1 MEIKAVRNEVQ
12 YECGIYILTGKI
24 DGEEFIKVGKATA
37 GLDRRLNQINAECYG
52 GTDQWA
58 LHTWFQCNAERM
70 VTAIERMAHDELE
83 TFKVKNLTNG
93 SGGRATEIFDVDP
106 AEAGDRIREMMLNIG
121 GEWRLDV
128 DLTHRDGVPV
138 DYSAA
143 PPPKRVDASLEE
155 KVVGIVVLASLG
167 YGVFKLIF
175 S

>member
-83 TFKVKNLTNG
+83 TFKVENLTNG